1 VSRDLLIQ
9 RVRSEFDEMPGLRL
23 TFKQALVLFDLE
35 PACCERVLGALLR
48 SGFLLR
54 TKSGQFGRRDLM
66 L

>member
-1 VSRDLLIQ
+1 
-9 RVRSEFDEMPGLRL
+9 MPGLRL